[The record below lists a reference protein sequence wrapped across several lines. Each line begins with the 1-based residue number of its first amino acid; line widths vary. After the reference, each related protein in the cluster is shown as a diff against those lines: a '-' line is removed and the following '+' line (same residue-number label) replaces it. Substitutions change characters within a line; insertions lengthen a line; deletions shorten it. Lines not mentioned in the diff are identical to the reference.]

1 MKRTFLFLAA
11 LVLVQANDVHALRP
25 FISASD
31 AGIVAPGKIE
41 VEAGIGFQRNTR
53 GSTSKTT
60 SNLPGAVFNI
70 GLTRNFELDIGTGF
84 NLVREKT
91 ERGKRRTLGSAPET
105 SLTPKL
111 RLFEGEGTL
120 PSITAEMRLLLP
132 SQRRELLPNGTRSVP
147 FTGVLIATYETGPF
161 KSHLNVGGGFSKSP
175 KHARD
180 TIGSFVWAIA
190 GVLAIFEKVSLVAE
204 FRGTSAQRSLPD
216 NTALG
221 GLVWESPWGIKF
233 DIAGFGGLSRGS
245 DNGGVTLGLTF
256 AFEALPWIK

>member
-1 MKRTFLFLAA
+1 MKSTVLPLVA
-11 LVLVQANDVHALRP
+11 LVLIQAEDLYALRP

-31 AGIVAPGKIE
+31 AGIAQPGKIE

-53 GSTSKTT
+53 GNASKTT
-60 SNLPGAVFNI
+60 SNLPGTVFNT
-70 GLTRNFELDIGTGF
+70 GLTRNLELDIGTGF

-91 ERGKRRTLGSAPET
+91 EGGKRRTLGSAAET

-111 RLFEGEGTL
+111 RLFEGEGSI
-120 PSITAEMRLLLP
+120 PSVTTEMRLLLP
-132 SQRRELLPNGTRSVP
+132 SQRREFLPNGTRSVS
-147 FTGVLIATYETGPF
+147 FTGVLIATSEIGPL
-161 KSHLNVGGGFSKSP
+161 KSHLNLGGGFSKSP

-190 GVLAIFEKVSLVAE
+190 GELAISEKVWLVAE
-204 FRGTSAQRSLPD
+204 FRGTSAQRLLPD
-216 NTALG
+216 NTALA
-221 GLVWESPWGIKF
+221 GLVWESRWGIKF